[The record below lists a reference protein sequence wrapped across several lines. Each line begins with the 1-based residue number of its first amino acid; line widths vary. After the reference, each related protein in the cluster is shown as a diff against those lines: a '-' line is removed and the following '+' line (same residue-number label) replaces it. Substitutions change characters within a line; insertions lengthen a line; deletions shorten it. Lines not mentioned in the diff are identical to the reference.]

1 MTIPPTATITPT
13 IIAVVSVPP
22 LVIELSKL
30 LKLFARLELFELKT
44 GGDMHCMD
52 TELAGM

>member
-13 IIAVVSVPP
+13 IIAVVSAPP
-22 LVIELSKL
+22 LVMEFSKL